1 MGCLLGRPQA
11 QNRAPWKYFLFKLF
25 AVCFKMSA
33 WETSCKLFNPPNN
46 FCCLESFKTK
56 YWQFIK
62 KGHLHRPSAKLLL
75 FRQTEP
81 QESKGAATTCG
92 MPGCSTSCPIFS
104 PFPPFRHRCVSRHEG
119 SSFLLLFFPFSPPPT
134 VLELF
139 CEYILAG
146 GGGREG
152 GSFAADDDDDAHC
165 ENGMGV
171 RGKGGSRLWGGKG
184 FPDFVEVFEEIKQV
198 RLRCYY

>member
-1 MGCLLGRPQA
+1 MQDQILA
-11 QNRAPWKYFLFKLF
+11 IY
-25 AVCFKMSA
+25 
-33 WETSCKLFNPPNN
+33 
-46 FCCLESFKTK
+46 
-56 YWQFIK
+56 K
-62 KGHLHRPSAKLLL
+62 KGHLATPPHGKTPPPVSVDRTARKQGSSNHLWNVRL
-75 FRQTEP
+75 FNP
-81 QESKGAATTCG
+81 L
-92 MPGCSTSCPIFS
+92 PHFL

-119 SSFLLLFFPFSPPPT
+119 SSSFSSFPFSPPPT

-146 GGGREG
+146 GEGREG

-184 FPDFVEVFEEIKQV
+184 FADFVEVLEEIKQV
-198 RLRCYY
+198 ELRCYY